1 MFDPDRLR
9 QRLNTPMAVEHVK
22 RYFGGEY
29 SGAWFER
36 FAGGGDRPGVA
47 HRFTSDDLVAV
58 TMLGVKVKGWGA
70 IQLLDTRATEFADLL
85 AELPDPEVDLHAT
98 SDAEL
103 EPLWALHDAL
113 DSVASVKHVVRSK
126 LLARKRP
133 RLVPVRDRH
142 VLQDLTG
149 TPTGELTYGLRDV
162 LRDAEVRQRVE
173 YLRQEA
179 DQPHLSLLRVVDI
192 VVWMSVHG
200 DASVKRHR

>member
-1 MFDPDRLR
+1 MFDSDRLR
-9 QRLNTPMAVEHVK
+9 QRLNAPAAVDHLK

-29 SGAWFER
+29 SGAWFET
-36 FAGGGDRPGVA
+36 FAGGGDQPGVA
-47 HRFTSDDLVAV
+47 NRFTSDDLVAV

-85 AELPDPEVDLHAT
+85 AELPDPEVDLHT
-98 SDAEL
+98 TGDAEL

-113 DSVASVKHVVRSK
+113 DSVTSVQHVVRSK

-133 RLVPVRDRH
+133 RLVPVRDQH

-149 TPTGELTYGLRDV
+149 SATGDLTCELRDV
-162 LRDAEVRQRVE
+162 LRDFELRERIE
-173 YLRQEA
+173 RLRQEA

-192 VVWMSVHG
+192 VVWGPS
-200 DASVKRHR
+200 R